1 MPGYIYIRDNKWFKS
16 ENVYKVGI
24 TSTSI
29 IDRSSSYITGEIYK
43 GIYVKIYEFDVNKE
57 KLRIIDNLLKRE
69 FNHLNIYFDGG
80 TEFYDRIIIDNIE
93 AFFNKYNLK
102 FAKYVESGFCF
113 RKRIAHKN
121 DINMRIR
128 TTGKN
133 ESLN

>member
-102 FAKYVESGFCF
+102 Y
-113 RKRIAHKN
+113 I
-121 DINMRIR
+121 
-128 TTGKN
+128 TKN
-133 ESLN
+133 E